1 MRMIIVCLFMLFAI
15 ADDLSAQIM
24 RMGQSPSGNIILT
37 MDKNRIRRGNSPS
50 GEIVMT
56 IDGERIS
63 NEKGKMNNK
72 SDDAKYMELI
82 TNLRTT
88 LKVLAANIAPKVYE
102 YGFLKK

>member
-56 IDGERIS
+56 IDGERIR
-63 NEKGKMNNK
+63 KGN
-72 SDDAKYMELI
+72 SPSGTIIAT
-82 TNLRTT
+82 TNGGRMSG
-88 LKVLAANIAPKVYE
+88 AAAAAY
-102 YGFLKK
+102 LLLM